1 MILIFYYLLETAGG
15 QGGGGNGGCGF
26 FCVAGGIV
34 AGAFAFTCFSSNSF
48 VIMTDF
54 SVKEITELKR
64 GDLVLSINSYGNI
77 ETTEVITLMDFGESF
92 GNS

>member
-15 QGGGGNGGCGF
+15 QGGRDNGGIF
-26 FCVAGGIV
+26 ELIGGIIG
-34 AGAFAFTCFSSNSF
+34 GAIGGSACFSSNSF

>member
-15 QGGGGNGGCGF
+15 QGGGDNGGCGW
-26 FCVAGGIV
+26 CLPGLIGGGLI
-34 AGAFAFTCFSSNSF
+34 ALTCFSSNSF
-48 VIMTDF
+48 VILTDF
-54 SVKEITELKR
+54 SVKVITELKR